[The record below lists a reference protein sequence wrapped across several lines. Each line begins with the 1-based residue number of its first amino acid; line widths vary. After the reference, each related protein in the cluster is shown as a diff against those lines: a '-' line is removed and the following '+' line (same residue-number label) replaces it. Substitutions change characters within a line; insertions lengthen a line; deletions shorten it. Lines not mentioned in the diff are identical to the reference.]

1 MSGYRIVN
9 VLPLNKKKYKI
20 SMEGTESIIISLYPS
35 ELRKYDVKEGNTLS
49 EAEYNRI
56 KDVLYKRGKERALY
70 YLKTSDKTSSQM
82 RKKLSEGFY
91 PKDVIDK
98 IIQFLEEYKYI
109 DDLRYANQYVQ
120 YNIKRKSLNQI
131 KNDLRQKG
139 ICREDLDNVLLEVE
153 DNIEGNPQ
161 TDIIRKY
168 ILKKHKTDLDI
179 KEKNKI
185 VMALVRK
192 GFRFDDIISV
202 YRRVERE
209 EEF

>member
-1 MSGYRIVN
+1 
-9 VLPLNKKKYKI
+9 
-20 SMEGTESIIISLYPS
+20 
-35 ELRKYDVKEGNTLS
+35 
-49 EAEYNRI
+49 
-56 KDVLYKRGKERALY
+56 
-70 YLKTSDKTSSQM
+70 M

-168 ILKKHKTDLDI
+168 ILKIAVKKFNCYFIFVL
-179 KEKNKI
+179 NKI
-185 VMALVRK
+185 IAH
-192 GFRFDDIISV
+192 
-202 YRRVERE
+202 
-209 EEF
+209 

>member
-192 GFRFDDIISV
+192 GFRFDYIISV